1 MLRSRK
7 HSANI
12 VLQFVKSQD
21 PSILVLADV
30 PSVSSNNLPLK
41 QLLEANAKVGLR
53 VKDYDL
59 GFCRILNPKPY
70 TVSLRVA
77 KGLKMF

>member
-1 MLRSRK
+1 MSGTTETISSKKNSTARTPAFQL
-7 HSANI
+7 
-12 VLQFVKSQD
+12 LPGQD

-53 VKDYDL
+53 VK
-59 GFCRILNPKPY
+59 K
-70 TVSLRVA
+70 A
-77 KGLKMF
+77 